1 MELELRFFATFRTV
15 VGEKTVARDYPDGS
29 SVGDVLRALEAE
41 HEAFE
46 GALLDAEGDVKG
58 QVTVLR
64 NGRDVVHL
72 EGTATP
78 LSDGD
83 ALSLFPPVA
92 GGDGATREEA
102 YRGISLRLA
111 RHYLE
116 GLGAEEREAG
126 DAETTVLVA
135 DDWRA
140 SLSAE
145 RVSVSAGS
153 AMELTE
159 VTVAFEADDE
169 ATLTDVVE
177 RFDRKA
183 MRAGG

>member
-1 MELELRFFATFRTV
+1 MELELRFFATFRPI
-15 VGEKTVARDYPDGS
+15 VGGKTIEREYPDGS
-29 SVGDVLRALEAE
+29 AVGDVLRALETE
-41 HEAFE
+41 FE
-46 GALLDAEGDVKG
+46 ELEGSLLEGDGDIPG

-78 LSDGD
+78 LTDGD
-83 ALSLFPPVA
+83 TLSIFPPVA
-92 GGDGATREEA
+92 GGTVERRKA

-116 GLGAEEREAG
+116 NLGAEPVEENVLAG
-126 DAETTVLVA
+126 DG
-135 DDWRA
+135 WRA

-145 RVSVSAGS
+145 TVPVGERGTIQ
-153 AMELTE
+153 LTE
-159 VTVAFEADDE
+159 VTVVFEADDE
-169 ATLTDVVE
+169 ATLADVVD
-177 RFDRKA
+177 RFGRKA